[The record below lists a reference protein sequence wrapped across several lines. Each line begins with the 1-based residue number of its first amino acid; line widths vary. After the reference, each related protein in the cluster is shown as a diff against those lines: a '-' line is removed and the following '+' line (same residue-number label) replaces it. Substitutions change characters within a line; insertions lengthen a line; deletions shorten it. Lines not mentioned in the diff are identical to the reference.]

1 MTPAGPKRPDLE
13 QELRGLKDFQRKT
26 VDYVDERLWGEDP
39 TRRFLV
45 ADEVGL
51 GKTLVARGVV
61 AKTIDR
67 LWDSVDRIDIVYICS
82 NAQIASQ
89 NLARLRVGEDAADNF
104 ADRLTL
110 LARKI
115 DELQDRK
122 VNFVSFSPGTSFDVS
137 ESGGRAPERVLLYW
151 MLRSQLHGAV
161 RSQAWLQFFR
171 GGAGLGSFARSINEF
186 DRTTVPDSMSAGLVA
201 DLHAMPSETHANA
214 FDELMA
220 CVEQFRWKRDGWWPD
235 NNLSRWRYRLIGKM
249 RRTLA
254 HAAISALEPDLII
267 LDEFQ
272 RFTSLLHEETPGAEL
287 ARALFESGDARLLLL
302 SATPFKMYSLADE
315 DADEDHCRNFLRTTE
330 FLAGGERSAV
340 IQHSLKGLREG
351 LIAGDRE
358 HARRSGQAAE
368 TELRRIMARTE
379 RLASTP
385 DRDGMLVQKQLP
397 GLALTPRDLHDYR
410 FVSRVANALGQSD
423 MLEYWRSAPYVLEL
437 MDGYVVKKEL
447 EASDSADTDLVAA
460 VRQQRP
466 YLLSKSRVNSYS
478 QLDPANAKMRALSEH
493 ILDSG
498 SWQLAWVPPSLPY
511 YEATGPYREEAATAF
526 TKSLVFS
533 AWNVVPK
540 AVSSVLSYEAER
552 RLRSRGQTQGKDYD
566 APRARGLLAFAIT
579 ADRLTGMPVLGLLYP
594 SMTLAQ
600 AGDPLRAARHL
611 GTSLP
616 LTRAQLEDHV
626 HTEIEHLLGLLPPG
640 KDTGAADE
648 AWYWAAPMLLDS
660 TLSTTPVPDLLDLPF
675 GVDDQEADTRFRD
688 HLIRAQ
694 ELRAEELGRRPSDLS
709 QVLTQLAIGGLGVV
723 SLRAL
728 SRVIGGETPLE
739 NQVAR
744 DRASSMAWTLRNHL
758 NQPEMMTLVRRVG
771 DESAY
776 WRDVLAH
783 SVDGVLTSV
792 LDEYCHVLKESLGVA
807 EKDPDTIAARIAEE
821 VEGAVSM
828 RASTNRVTD
837 MSVVDGQLALTTFG
851 MRHHFAVRFG
861 RGVEDAAQNREEQ
874 VRRSFNSPFWPFVL
888 SSTSVGQE
896 GLDFHVYSH
905 AVVHWNLPGNPVD
918 LEQREGRVHR
928 YKGHAVRKNVAR
940 AYGSEPS
947 VVSAIDP
954 WARVFELAAAD
965 RPDGES
971 MIYPY
976 WVFPLEGGAKI
987 ERYVPA
993 LPLSKESQAYRRLQ
1007 RTVGAY
1013 RLVLGQPRQEDLLSY
1028 LGERALELEDVLID
1042 LGPS

>member
-1 MTPAGPKRPDLE
+1 MTPVGPARPDLE

-26 VDYVDERLWGEDP
+26 VEYVDQRLWGADP
-39 TRRFLV
+39 TRRVLV

-67 LWDSVDRIDIVYICS
+67 LWDTVDRIDVVYICS
-82 NAQIASQ
+82 NAQIATQ

-115 DELQDRK
+115 DELKDRK

-137 ESGGRAPERVLLYW
+137 ESGGRVPERVLLYW

-171 GGAGLGSFARSINEF
+171 GGAGLGNFAREVKWFNRSS
-186 DRTTVPDSMSAGLVA
+186 VPASMSAGLVS
-201 DLHAMPSETHANA
+201 DLRAMPSETHENVL
-214 FDELMA
+214 DELMA
-220 CVEQFRWKRDGWWPD
+220 CVDEFRWKREGWWPD
-235 NNLSRWRYRLIGKM
+235 NRLSRWRYRLIGRM

-315 DADEDHCRNFLRTTE
+315 DADDDHYRNFLRTTE
-330 FLAGGERSAV
+330 FLAGHERSAV
-340 IQHSLKGLREG
+340 IQHNLKGLREG

-358 HARRSGQAAE
+358 RARDAGQAAQA
-368 TELRRIMARTE
+368 ELRRVMVRTE

-385 DRDGMLVQKQLP
+385 DRDGMLKEHHLP
-397 GLALTPRDLHDYR
+397 NLALTPHDLHDYR
-410 FVSRVANALGQSD
+410 FVSRVAKALGQSD
-423 MLEYWRSAPYVLEL
+423 MLEYWRSSPYVLEL

-447 EASDSADTDLVAA
+447 ESADNTDTDLVNA
-460 VRQQRP
+460 VNQQRP
-466 YLLSKSRVNSYS
+466 RLLSKSRINAYS
-478 QLDPANAKMRALSEH
+478 QLDPANAKMRALSGH
-493 ILDSG
+493 VLDTG
-498 SWQLAWVPPSLPY
+498 SWQLAWAPPSLPY
-511 YEATGPYREEAATAF
+511 YEARGAYGKESAASF
-526 TKSLVFS
+526 TKTLVFS

-540 AVSSVLSYEAER
+540 AISSVLSYEAER
-552 RLRSRGQTQGKDYD
+552 RLRSQDQSPGKTYD
-566 APRARGLLAFAIT
+566 APRARGLLAFTMT
-579 ADRLTGMPVLGLLYP
+579 ANRLTGMPVLGLLYP
-594 SMTLAQ
+594 SATLAQ
-600 AGDPLRAARHL
+600 VGDPLRAARQL
-611 GTSLP
+611 EASLP
-616 LTRAQLEDHV
+616 LSRAQVEQHV
-626 HTEIEHLLGLLPPG
+626 RAEIARLLQRLPSG
-640 KDTGAADE
+640 ADTGPADE
-648 AWYWAAPMLLDS
+648 AWYWAAPLLIDM
-660 TLSTTPVPDLLDLPF
+660 TALDTTAPDLLDLTF
-675 GVDDQEADTRFRD
+675 GVDDQAADTRFVD
-688 HLIRAQ
+688 HLERAR
-694 ELRAEELGRRPSDLS
+694 ELRSETLGRRPADLAE
-709 QVLTQLAIGGLGVV
+709 VLTQLALGGLGVV
-723 SLRAL
+723 CLRAL
-728 SRVIGGETPLE
+728 SRVIGGDAPLE
-739 NQVAR
+739 TRVAR

-758 NQPEMMTLVRRVG
+758 NQPEMMTLIRG
-771 DESAY
+771 AGEESAY
-776 WRDVLAH
+776 WRDVLTH

-792 LDEYCHVLKESLGVA
+792 MDEYCHVLKESLGVA
-807 EKDPDTIAARIAEE
+807 EKDPDTVAARIAGE

-837 MSVVDGQLALTTFG
+837 MSVSDGQLALSTFG

-905 AVVHWNLPGNPVD
+905 AVVHWNLPSNPVD

-940 AYGSEPS
+940 AYGGHPD
-947 VVSAIDP
+947 VVSATDP
-954 WARVFELAAAD
+954 WAEVFEFAAAD
-965 RPDGES
+965 RPAGES

-993 LPLSKESQAYRRLQ
+993 LPLSKESQAYHRLQ

-1028 LGERALELEDVLID
+1028 LGERALELDDLLID
-1042 LGPS
+1042 LSP